1 MFFFISNNLILIIVF
16 LEVDAIKRGDSGR
29 SRSSTEGSRKEVS
42 AAQRIASA
50 RAGGED
56 CQARKRDE

>member
-1 MFFFISNNLILIIVF
+1 MFFLSNNLILIIVF
-16 LEVDAIKRGDSGR
+16 FEVDAIKRGDSSR

-42 AAQRIASA
+42 APQRIASA
-50 RAGGED
+50 RAGRED